1 MTASAFRLSRGHDAE
16 VVGRFG
22 EQFIDYYLTIKEAEL
37 ARYHGEV
44 TEWEQ
49 KEYFELF

>member
-1 MTASAFRLSRGHDAE
+1 MWDRRRKLKPEYHSLSGDQIRDLRLGGA
-16 VVGRFG
+16 
-22 EQFIDYYLTIKEAEL
+22 
-37 ARYHGEV
+37 EV